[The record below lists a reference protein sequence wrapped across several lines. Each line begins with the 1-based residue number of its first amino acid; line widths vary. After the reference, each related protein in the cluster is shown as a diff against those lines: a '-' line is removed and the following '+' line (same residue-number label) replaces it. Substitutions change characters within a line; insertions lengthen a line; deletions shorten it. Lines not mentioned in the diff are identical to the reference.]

1 MNKDDYG
8 VVEPKFEICPA
19 VANPKSCKLFGEKAV
34 TLSPTLA
41 ESASSSVKHVLVA
54 FVTSA
59 PEMRGGLLFPP
70 ASSRFPRSGI
80 QYR

>member
-1 MNKDDYG
+1 MNKYDYG

-19 VANPKSCKLFGEKAV
+19 VANPKSCKFFGV

-41 ESASSSVKHVLVA
+41 ESASSSAKHVLVA

>member
-1 MNKDDYG
+1 MFT
-8 VVEPKFEICPA
+8 VWS
-19 VANPKSCKLFGEKAV
+19 KSAPQLPTQNHVNFFGEKAV

-41 ESASSSVKHVLVA
+41 ESASSSAKHVLAA

-70 ASSRFPRSGI
+70 VSSRFPHRGV